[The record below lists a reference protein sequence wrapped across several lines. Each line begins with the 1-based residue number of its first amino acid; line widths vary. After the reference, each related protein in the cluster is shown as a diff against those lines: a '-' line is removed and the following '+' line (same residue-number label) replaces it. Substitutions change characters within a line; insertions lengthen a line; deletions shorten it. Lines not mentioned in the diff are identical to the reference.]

1 MQLASTYF
9 LEGVR
14 MSVPRGTYTN
24 CTEAIYR
31 SIDYSVNATYSIE
44 CHKWSIPPSFWM
56 ASASFVP
63 ILVLIP
69 LVDRLFYVSCRPK
82 MLKRIAAG
90 NIFLLLSILVAVPV
104 EIARMDKLWD
114 QFTHGG
120 NSTVVINAIPFH
132 TASATTFHL
141 ASPLSIAS
149 IMPQYILF
157 GFTKVFA
164 KITGL
169 YVYYI
174 LTLEQRPSIC
184 IPTQLWSSSMHRARE
199 P

>member
-1 MQLASTYF
+1 
-9 LEGVR
+9 

-24 CTEAIYR
+24 CTETIYR
-31 SIDYSVNATYSIE
+31 STDYFVNATYSVE

-104 EIARMDKLWD
+104 EIARMEKLWD
-114 QFTHGG
+114 QFTHGA
-120 NSTVVINAIPFH
+120 VVINAIPFH

-169 YVYYI
+169 FVYLYVY
-174 LTLEQRPSIC
+174 LR
-184 IPTQLWSSSMHRARE
+184 
-199 P
+199 

>member
-1 MQLASTYF
+1 VGNFHKLPSFPIAKVFPAFYFHVQLASTYF

-24 CTEAIYR
+24 CTETIYR
-31 SIDYSVNATYSIE
+31 STDYFVNATYSVE
-44 CHKWSIPPSFWM
+44 CHKWNIPPSFWM
-56 ASASFVP
+56 ASASFIP
-63 ILVLIP
+63 ILALIP

-104 EIARMDKLWD
+104 EIARMEKLLD
-114 QFTHGG
+114 QFTPGG

-132 TASATTFHL
+132 TASTTKFHL
-141 ASPLSIAS
+141 ASPLSIAF

-164 KITGL
+164 KITGM
-169 YVYYI
+169 YVY
-174 LTLEQRPSIC
+174 LR
-184 IPTQLWSSSMHRARE
+184 
-199 P
+199 